1 MHSLCI
7 SFALLLHFTCERVE
21 SYFWTPS
28 NTCGTWYEAS
38 LIYMWNSIQICYI
51 LRIPELSQGLYLYAI
66 VWYIYSM
73 IHEKN
78 WVLHICVMIWLCI
91 SISVK
96 PSGFQNFL
104 IKIDE
109 PFIKLQIF
117 YMHFLCISYALLMH
131 FLCASYA
138 LFRSA

>member
-1 MHSLCI
+1 MYI
-7 SFALLLHFTCERVE
+7 
-21 SYFWTPS
+21 
-28 NTCGTWYEAS
+28 
-38 LIYMWNSIQICYI
+38 IQVCYI

-138 LFRSA
+138 LVMQFLEVHKKCIRNACTLNQSTCTSYALLKSA